1 MRLCSNNQLFLQKWD
16 EANAAIDAQCSEGL
30 LRALTVPS
38 LATWYVVRSSAHL
51 SIYIMPILRS
61 SNADLRALR
70 TSTVHST

>member
-1 MRLCSNNQLFLQKWD
+1 
-16 EANAAIDAQCSEGL
+16 
-30 LRALTVPS
+30 VPS

-70 TSTVHST
+70 TSTVH